1 MIFRP
6 KFERNFAELHESL
19 NTGRKFAN
27 LTTKF
32 RLEFIRTETK
42 IQEPNQNIVI
52 LKMCRLAFRI
62 LMNEWNQQLYS
73 SLNLTCKHDVN
84 ETVQVTQVSCKEKI
98 KSFTIQQISKQ
109 IRDHSGKRRKSFQFL
124 IGAFP
129 NVIFSTINNN

>member
-1 MIFRP
+1 MIFWP
-6 KFERNFAELHESL
+6 KFQSNFTEPHESS

-42 IQEPNQNIVI
+42 IQEPNRNIVI

-73 SLNLTCKHDVN
+73 SLNLTCKHNVN
-84 ETVQVTQVSCKEKI
+84 ETVQVTQVSRKEKI
-98 KSFTIQQISKQ
+98 KLFTIQKISQQIS
-109 IRDHSGKRRKSFQFL
+109 DHSGKQRKK
-124 IGAFP
+124 FP
-129 NVIFSTINNN
+129 VFNRCIPERNLFYHQ